1 MNYVLWNT
9 SISKKEC
16 ETPNLTPP
24 GLTSHH
30 ISAAVCSSFVEFK
43 IEFDILTKKTQPI
56 IFFFVIKTT

>member
-43 IEFDILTKKTQPI
+43 IEFDILTKKHNLLS
-56 IFFFVIKTT
+56 FFVIKTT